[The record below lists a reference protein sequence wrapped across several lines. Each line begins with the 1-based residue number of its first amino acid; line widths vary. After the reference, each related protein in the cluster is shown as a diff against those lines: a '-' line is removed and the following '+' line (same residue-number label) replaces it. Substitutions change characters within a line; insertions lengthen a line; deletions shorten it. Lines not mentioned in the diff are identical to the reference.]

1 MRLHRF
7 APSSPALARVMGV
20 VLASIMVSSL
30 SPAQVPVL
38 THHNDNSRT
47 GQNLNETY
55 LSPAV
60 VNVNRFGQ
68 LFNQPLDGMAVA
80 EPLYVPN
87 LQIQGTQ
94 HNVVFVVTLHDGV
107 YAFDAESNAGN
118 NSLPLWYT
126 SLIHPPDV
134 TTVPIAD
141 QGCVGHNFTEMG
153 ILGTP
158 VIDPNTQTMYLVAKT
173 KEQGKYLFR
182 LHALNLQTGRENA
195 GSPVAIQG
203 SYTSNG
209 NLVTFSAQH
218 RMNRPALLLS
228 DGVIYIGFGNMGC
241 KGSPPSTGWL
251 TAYTESTLQQLLVLD
266 VGPTQG
272 AIPGIWMSGEG
283 PSVDADGNVY
293 VATGEGLFDYNVGG
307 FDYGDTL
314 MKVKLGGG
322 SFDLLDYFTPY
333 NQGYLTTN
341 DLDLGAGG
349 LILLPPQPGTY
360 PNLGV
365 IAGKEGVI
373 YLMNLDNL
381 GGYNPVI
388 DQVVQEVPFN
398 PTVDIQLKGG
408 YAYWNQ
414 NIYLGGIGKGG
425 DGIPVEMFSLSNGLL
440 STSPVATTAKS
451 YAFFSLLSI
460 SAHGAENGILWGV
473 QQKSTGST
481 LNAFDA
487 TNLASLYMSPQFD
500 QTLHFVTPM
509 IANGRV
515 YVTTKDGLVVMGLL
529 DETLIAG
536 GNQQAGEVGKTL
548 AKPLSV
554 RVVNPYTG
562 VAVPGIT
569 VNFSDGGKGGS
580 FSNPS
585 PVTNSQ
591 GYAITTYTL
600 PADDGIYKITATNAG
615 LTKATF
621 TETATDSP
629 AAQN

>member
-1 MRLHRF
+1 MKPHRCVTPF
-7 APSSPALARVMGV
+7 LTALARGIATV
-20 VLASIMVSSL
+20 VTSILFCSL
-30 SPAQVPVL
+30 CHAQVSVL

-47 GQNLNETY
+47 GENLSETY
-55 LSPAV
+55 LTPAL
-60 VNVNRFGQ
+60 VNVNRFGP
-68 LFNQPLDGMAVA
+68 LFTQPLDGSAVA

-87 LQIQGTQ
+87 LLINGAS

-107 YAFDAESNAGN
+107 YAFDADNSAGSN
-118 NSLPLWYT
+118 SSPLWYT
-126 SLIHPPDV
+126 SLIHPPAV

-141 QGCVGHNFTEMG
+141 QGCVGHGFTEMG

-158 VIDPNTQTMYLVAKT
+158 VIDPNTSTMYLVAKT
-173 KEQGKYLFR
+173 LEQGKYVFR
-182 LHALNLQTGRENA
+182 LHALNLQTGREGA
-195 GSPVAIQG
+195 GSPVEIQA

-209 NLVTFSAQH
+209 KLVTFTAQH

-228 DGVIYIGFGNMGC
+228 DGVIYIGFGSMGC

-251 TAYTESTLQQLLVLD
+251 MAYSESALQQLFVLD

-272 AIPGIWMSGEG
+272 AVPGIWMSGEG

-314 MKVKLGGG
+314 MKVNLGGG

-333 NQGYLTTN
+333 DQAYLTTN

-349 LILLPPQPGTY
+349 LVLLPPQPGPY

-373 YLMNLDNL
+373 YLINLDNL
-381 GGYNPVI
+381 GGYNPVV

-398 PTVDIQLKGG
+398 PAVDIQLKGG

-425 DGIPVEMFSLSNGLL
+425 TGIPVEMFSLSNGLL

-451 YAFFSLLSI
+451 YAFFSLFSI
-460 SAHGAENGILWGV
+460 SANNENNGILWGV
-473 QQKSTGST
+473 VQEATGST
-481 LNAFDA
+481 LNAFNA
-487 TNLASLYMSPQFD
+487 TNLAGLYASPQFD

-509 IANGRV
+509 VANGRV

-529 DETLIAG
+529 SETLIAG
-536 GNQQAGEVGKTL
+536 GNKQTGEVGRTL

-554 RVVNPYTG
+554 RVVNAYTG
-562 VAVPGIT
+562 AALPGIA
-569 VNFSDGGKGGS
+569 VNFSDGGKGS

-585 PVTNSQ
+585 PVTNGQ
-591 GYAITTYTL
+591 GYAFTTYTL
-600 PADDGIYKITATNAG
+600 PADDGIYRITATNAG
-615 LTKATF
+615 LTKANF
-621 TETATDSP
+621 TETATD
-629 AAQN
+629 AAPQN

>member
-349 LILLPPQPGTY
+349 LFSCRRSL
-360 PNLGV
+360 
-365 IAGKEGVI
+365 E
-373 YLMNLDNL
+373 
-381 GGYNPVI
+381 
-388 DQVVQEVPFN
+388 
-398 PTVDIQLKGG
+398 PTRI
-408 YAYWNQ
+408 
-414 NIYLGGIGKGG
+414 
-425 DGIPVEMFSLSNGLL
+425 
-440 STSPVATTAKS
+440 
-451 YAFFSLLSI
+451 
-460 SAHGAENGILWGV
+460 
-473 QQKSTGST
+473 
-481 LNAFDA
+481 
-487 TNLASLYMSPQFD
+487 
-500 QTLHFVTPM
+500 
-509 IANGRV
+509 
-515 YVTTKDGLVVMGLL
+515 
-529 DETLIAG
+529 
-536 GNQQAGEVGKTL
+536 
-548 AKPLSV
+548 
-554 RVVNPYTG
+554 
-562 VAVPGIT
+562 
-569 VNFSDGGKGGS
+569 
-580 FSNPS
+580 
-585 PVTNSQ
+585 
-591 GYAITTYTL
+591 
-600 PADDGIYKITATNAG
+600 
-615 LTKATF
+615 
-621 TETATDSP
+621 
-629 AAQN
+629 